1 MIAQLRWVASDS
13 AVAPLELGRVLNRL
27 GQCVRHASC
36 WLQTRHTS
44 AVLQVD
50 RWERYYLGCPD
61 CGHQSHGWQTPW
73 KGSRA
78 ATLRNLDA
86 HGS

>member
-13 AVAPLELGRVLNRL
+13 AVAPLELWRL
-27 GQCVRHASC
+27 LTRLTHAARHAAC
-36 WLQTRHTS
+36 WLVTQHTR

-50 RWERYYLGCPD
+50 RSGRAYLGCPD

-73 KGSRA
+73 RGSRSGRETGA
-78 ATLRNLDA
+78 
-86 HGS
+86 